1 MARWAPTYTQ
11 TQRTAALTAM
21 LEHKLTAAETARRAT
36 AGTLAEDLEPFN
48 MPAGTARAWKST
60 EERRRGLRPA
70 KNADLEANSLS
81 SLERRTRS
89 KIAST
94 LKLIDPSSDDA
105 EDRLLVVT
113 KALAELGKIQ
123 KAHPD
128 QRRKPRG
135 PRKQSLSDKLTV
147 AGSTDASGS

>member
-1 MARWAPTYTQ
+1 
-11 TQRTAALTAM
+11 M
-21 LEHKLTAAETARRAT
+21 LEHGLTAAETARRAT
-36 AGTLAEDLEPFN
+36 AGTLAEGLEPFA
-48 MPAGTARAWKST
+48 MPPGTARAWKST

-70 KNADLEANSLS
+70 PNADTEANSLV

-94 LKLIDPSSDDA
+94 LRTIDPSSEDA
-105 EDRLLVVT
+105 ESRLLVVT

-128 QRRKPRG
+128 DSRKPRG
-135 PRKQSLSDKLTV
+135 RRKQSLADKLTST
-147 AGSTDASGS
+147 ASTNEPGS